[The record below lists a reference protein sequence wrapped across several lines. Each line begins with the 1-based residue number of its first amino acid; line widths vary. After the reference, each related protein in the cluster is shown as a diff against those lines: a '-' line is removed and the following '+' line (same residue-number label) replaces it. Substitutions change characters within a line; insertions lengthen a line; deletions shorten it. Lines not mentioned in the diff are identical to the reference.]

1 MSKKYHTFAAK
12 FKCTCRPRPCIL
24 HYKKG
29 KVELHPQSVWFAFF
43 YIFTQSFVSSVV
55 AFFPLIPS
63 ETTLFYFIPAQT
75 HTSPQ
80 RCVGLLYLCIV
91 FQNSA
96 QF

>member
-1 MSKKYHTFAAK
+1 M
-12 FKCTCRPRPCIL
+12 
-24 HYKKG
+24 
-29 KVELHPQSVWFAFF
+29 
-43 YIFTQSFVSSVV
+43 SSVV
-55 AFFPLIPS
+55 AFYPLIPS